1 MVTRTPPNKALQLS
15 AGPELGAARPRA
27 GFARGDFVLAR
38 ASWYKRLRPQLKAK
52 DVRQTQN
59 EPRHHPLV
67 HSIATGTFA
76 SWRRSTSSGT
86 P

>member
-1 MVTRTPPNKALQLS
+1 MEIRGPTRPFSCRPGGSL
-15 AGPELGAARPRA
+15 AAASPRLLPA
-27 GFARGDFVLAR
+27 WGLRARRV
-38 ASWYKRLRPQLKAK
+38 SWYKHLRPQLKAK